1 MFLCGYNKAYLAR
14 PHFVHKYLELC
25 GEELGRQL
33 EERGLEVSLARTT
46 YPAEMN
52 TFGIGDR
59 QGAPLRGP
67 DWEPG
72 VIRY

>member
-46 YPAEMN
+46 YSAEM
-52 TFGIGDR
+52 TPTEGD
-59 QGAPLRGP
+59 QKGP
-67 DWEPG
+67 TLGEPG
-72 VIRY
+72 CLEP